1 MSLTKKETEFCRY
14 FCMCRNAREAAAKA
28 GFAFPERSGMRLLS
42 RETIRSEIQHISGYG
57 NQLSSATDG
66 LRRIAFGSI
75 ADAVRLV
82 MEQDTSALESLDL
95 FMVSEIKRTD
105 KGGMELKFYDRIK
118 ALEALSEIG
127 GIDDDKSSV
136 PFIEAIFKGAEAI
149 EGFGSVSDEV

>member
-42 RETIRSEIQHISGYG
+42 REAIRSEIQHISGYG
-57 NQLSSATDG
+57 NQLSSAADG

-82 MEQDTSALESLDL
+82 IEQDTTALESLDL

-105 KGGMELKFYDRIK
+105 KGMELKFYDRIK
-118 ALEALSEIG
+118 ALEALSEVG
-127 GIDDDKSSV
+127 GMNNDKGSV